1 MQRKRNNPAS
11 ISCAEKHAYY
21 LIISTTSLV
30 LLRDRATMSK
40 ALSAHPI
47 ESSDTSDLRREEY
60 LNSNG
65 ESGMQRNHQ
74 DQQNLRGLDIR
85 GAQHWVKIP
94 EEEQSGDAKSNA
106 HKHPVE
112 YGDRRPG
119 DQRHRYPD
127 QVRVPIQRPA
137 FQHVGALTPE
147 PLQNPPERNR
157 YDARV
162 PVDQTRRTTQ

>member
-11 ISCAEKHAYY
+11 ISWAENMR
-21 LIISTTSLV
+21 IILSSQPPALF

-47 ESSDTSDLRREEY
+47 ESSDTSDLRKEEY

-94 EEEQSGDAKSNA
+94 EEEQSGDANQC
-106 HKHPVE
+106 P
-112 YGDRRPG
+112 
-119 DQRHRYPD
+119 Q
-127 QVRVPIQRPA
+127 
-137 FQHVGALTPE
+137 TPS
-147 PLQNPPERNR
+147 
-157 YDARV
+157 
-162 PVDQTRRTTQ
+162 